1 VNSNHTS
8 FAYKDYKGLY
18 NEDLHYSSIH
28 GIKRAQY
35 VHYEE
40 LTWVQFV
47 RNQPASIDEKA
58 WRTMLIGWDL
68 SIIVVDGALNVIFS
82 GIDLQEF
89 RTIFKYTTTHEA
101 WTTLETAHE
110 RTTSSICKVFRSLRF
125 FMKMTII
132 KEAKDINTVMI
143 DALNRS
149 LQTFKMNLE
158 EVRRDRLKSEKKTTL
173 QVASSIATAE
183 ETSTEKLLK
192 QLALLIKNFNEKF
205 KKLSRKNKGD
215 DGGRGINRNK
225 GKVGMNEENSKDKKK
240 VIQRREC

>member
-1 VNSNHTS
+1 MWTT
-8 FAYKDYKGLY
+8 DQ
-18 NEDLHYSSIH
+18 E
-28 GIKRAQY
+28 
-35 VHYEE
+35 
-40 LTWVQFV
+40 
-47 RNQPASIDEKA
+47 EKA
-58 WRTMLIGWDL
+58 TNYNLK
-68 SIIVVDGALNVIFS
+68 ALNVIFN

-101 WTTLETAHE
+101 WTILETAHE

-158 EVRRDRLKSEKKTTL
+158 EVRRDRLKSKKNTTL

-183 ETSTEKLLK
+183 ETSTEDLLK
-192 QLALLIKNFNEKF
+192 QALLIKNFNEKF

-225 GKVGMNEENSKDKKK
+225 AKIPMLTKRALLPEIELIDQACYSDQMNLWCLLELGYRTISKQDADDWMSTKSSD
-240 VIQRREC
+240 RLPSN

>member
-1 VNSNHTS
+1 MWTTDQEERATN
-8 FAYKDYKGLY
+8 Y
-18 NEDLHYSSIH
+18 NL
-28 GIKRAQY
+28 K
-35 VHYEE
+35 
-40 LTWVQFV
+40 
-47 RNQPASIDEKA
+47 
-58 WRTMLIGWDL
+58 
-68 SIIVVDGALNVIFS
+68 ALNVIFN

-89 RTIFKYTTTHEA
+89 RTIFKYNTTHEA

-110 RTTSSICKVFRSLRF
+110 TSVKKSKLQISLRF

-158 EVRRDRLKSEKKTTL
+158 EVRRDRLKSKKNTTL

-183 ETSTEKLLK
+183 ETSTENLLK

-225 GKVGMNEENSKDKKK
+225 GKVGMNEENSKDKRK

>member
-1 VNSNHTS
+1 MWTT
-8 FAYKDYKGLY
+8 DQ
-18 NEDLHYSSIH
+18 E
-28 GIKRAQY
+28 
-35 VHYEE
+35 
-40 LTWVQFV
+40 
-47 RNQPASIDEKA
+47 EKA
-58 WRTMLIGWDL
+58 TNYNLK
-68 SIIVVDGALNVIFS
+68 ALNVIFS

-110 RTTSSICKVFRSLRF
+110 RTTSVKKSKLQISLRF

-183 ETSTEKLLK
+183 ETSTENLY
-192 QLALLIKNFNEKF
+192 
-205 KKLSRKNKGD
+205 
-215 DGGRGINRNK
+215 
-225 GKVGMNEENSKDKKK
+225 
-240 VIQRREC
+240 